1 MSEEHLILGNESA
14 FEASAAMRAE
24 PDAAAVMHDLFSN
37 PRADDADNDHFGDV
51 ELDAQADPELGS
63 LEAHEIDARPDP
75 MIESSVDDNSFED
88 ALDGS
93 DSINFASDDALAAPG
108 SDAPPGDE
116 DAFGAE
122 GDADGFSGE
131 FVQSLNDN
139 PTQEEQGPDATTAIE
154 ASADPLPDD
163 AANDPHP
170 AEGLSRR
177 EQTTGATDEQRL
189 QGGSGGPSQVTAGA
203 ALAFL
208 LGKSFSGVGKVM
220 ALPATAINRAI
231 IPGQLAKCRNEFDSS
246 LSHLGAISDKALSGD
261 LKGLS
266 TLSVEDREVAV
277 KQYYGDLN
285 SPLNVEFESAV
296 RRLEGAATKLAKV
309 ASNGNEGEK
318 REIET
323 SAEKIAE
330 FHDKYADLLKAMKKP
345 GHTDSMFERFQ
356 NLGSTLMDCFKQL
369 MQAIGSMLRGGQAS
383 GPRAG

>member
-24 PDAAAVMHDLFSN
+24 PDAAAVMHDLFASRPN
-37 PRADDADNDHFGDV
+37 DDADNDHFGDV
-51 ELDAQADPELGS
+51 ELEAQADPELGS
-63 LEAHEIDARPDP
+63 LDAHEIDARPDP
-75 MIESSVDDNSFED
+75 MIESLVDDNSFED

-93 DSINFASDDALAAPG
+93 DSINFASDETAPPEHG
-108 SDAPPGDE
+108 SDTPPGDD
-116 DAFGAE
+116 DAITAE
-122 GDADGFSGE
+122 GDTDGFSGE

-139 PTQEEQGPDATTAIE
+139 PTQEEPG
-154 ASADPLPDD
+154 ASADPLLDD

-170 AEGLSRR
+170 AEELSRR
-177 EQTTGATDEQRL
+177 EQTTGATDAQRL
-189 QGGSGGPSQVTAGA
+189 QGGGGPAQVTTGA

-208 LGKSFSGVGKVM
+208 LGKSFAGVGKVM

-246 LSHLGAISDKALSGD
+246 LSHLAAISDKALSGD

-266 TLSVEDREVAV
+266 TLSVEDREAAV

-285 SPLNVEFESAV
+285 SPLNIEFESAA

-323 SAEKIAE
+323 SAQKIAE
-330 FHDKYADLLKAMKKP
+330 FNEKYADLLKAMKKP

-356 NLGSTLMDCFKQL
+356 NLGSALMDCFKQL